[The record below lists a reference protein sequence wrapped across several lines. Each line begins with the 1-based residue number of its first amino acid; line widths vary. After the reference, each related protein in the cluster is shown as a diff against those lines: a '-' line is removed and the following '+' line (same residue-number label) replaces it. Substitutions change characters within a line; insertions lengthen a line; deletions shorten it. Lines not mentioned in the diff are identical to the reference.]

1 MDRKN
6 FNLCLKISGSIT
18 LVILLGFIIMC
29 VVLSHQSD
37 KEPSAKEPSAKGH
50 GLVSSLAPRARG
62 SHEGESEKD
71 KFLEYLKKPLV
82 FTSAWFRQLAKEKPN
97 LFKDPSLSAILA

>member
-1 MDRKN
+1 MYRKN

-29 VVLSHQSD
+29 VVLSHQ
-37 KEPSAKEPSAKGH
+37 SAKEPSAKGH

-82 FTSAWFRQLAKEKPN
+82 FTSAWFRQLAKEKPH
-97 LFKDPSLSAILA
+97 LSKDPALSAILA